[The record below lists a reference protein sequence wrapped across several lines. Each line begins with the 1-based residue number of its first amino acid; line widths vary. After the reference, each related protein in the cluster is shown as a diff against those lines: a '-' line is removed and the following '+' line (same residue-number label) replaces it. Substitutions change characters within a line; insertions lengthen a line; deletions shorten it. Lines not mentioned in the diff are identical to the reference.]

1 MKYTWRLIAVVF
13 TSSILGG
20 CFSTALR
27 SSKTLTIAIHDD
39 PESLSPDQ
47 AKRALDLSVSK
58 LIFEGLTRENPH
70 KHNQVEFALASHY
83 TVSADEKPILS
94 LSNMRLYGV
103 TALQLPLRILR
114 ERGNMQKLALLTT
127 KHLKVLILK
136 LAHHL
141 ALP

>member
-83 TVSADEKPILS
+83 TVSADEKTYTFFIKHEALWSNGTPITS
-94 LSNMRLYGV
+94 QDI
-103 TALQLPLRILR
+103 T
-114 ERGNMQKLALLTT
+114 
-127 KHLKVLILK
+127 
-136 LAHHL
+136 
-141 ALP
+141 